1 MCRSPEQRT
10 PPRSE
15 KQVALSVKRL
25 RSGSMKSLVPCV
37 PPRGLGAA
45 LALVWLL
52 SAQAR
57 EWTSTDGKTLDADF
71 VSATADAVR
80 VKRTSDGRE
89 VSLPLARLSEADRD
103 WVKAQKPAAPG
114 ASPAAG
120 GPLTGPYAPLVTG
133 DWALSEFKD
142 LPFALHAPKDW
153 STAKPLP
160 LLVALHGKSDN
171 NENGKQIGDW
181 VQGFAKPERQAK
193 HPCVVLAPLCYQPH
207 GGTGGGWSA
216 KPGEEV
222 IALVKDL
229 VKSLPLD
236 KTRIYVTGH
245 SMGGFGTCHLLAA
258 EPRLFAAGIP
268 MAGCSGNA
276 GTLKRVPLWI
286 FHAADDDVVKPDT
299 ARSLAKALERAKGF
313 KYTEFPDG
321 GHGIPGRVF
330 QDDAVVEWL
339 FAQGG
344 KK

>member
-1 MCRSPEQRT
+1 MKFPSFAFRAHRLA
-10 PPRSE
+10 
-15 KQVALSVKRL
+15 VLLGVLLSVD
-25 RSGSMKSLVPCV
+25 
-37 PPRGLGAA
+37 AT
-45 LALVWLL
+45 
-52 SAQAR
+52 AR
-57 EWTSTDGKTLDADF
+57 PWTSTDGRTLEADF
-71 VSATADAVR
+71 ISATADAVK
-80 VKRTSDGRE
+80 VKRTADGRE
-89 VSLPLARLSEADRD
+89 VTLPLARLSEADRQ
-103 WVKAQKPAAPG
+103 WVQAQKPTTPTAPG
-114 ASPAAG
+114 IGATA
-120 GPLTGPYAPLVTG
+120 GPLSGPYASLATG
-133 DWALSEFKD
+133 DWALAEFKN

-153 STAKPLP
+153 SSAKPLP
-160 LLVALHGKSDN
+160 LVVALHGKSDN

-181 VQGFAKPERQAK
+181 MSGFAKTERQAK

-216 KPGEEV
+216 KPGDEV
-222 IALVKDL
+222 VALVKDL
-229 VKSLPLD
+229 VKSLPID

-268 MAGCSGNA
+268 IAGCSGDA
-276 GTLKRVPLWI
+276 GALKRVPLWV

-299 ARSLAKALERAKGF
+299 ARSLAKALERAKTF

-330 QDDAVVEWL
+330 QDDAVIDWL